1 MEQRERII
9 AGCNSIPPKSLANY
23 IIGGVVLLDELPLSQ
38 EKRRVVEVLLSEI
51 EDSLWNDINR
61 ENTVKGYQKYLS
73 CYPNGKHTDDAKT
86 IIASLEET
94 YWDAISCDLT
104 KEGLEG
110 YEKSFPNGRHIDE
123 CKVLLLDLP
132 YLEVKKKDTISDYRE
147 YMSKNPGKHTEEIH
161 IRIEEIEDENDWTTA
176 CTNNTK
182 NSYLEYLTKHPKGV
196 HAEEA
201 RNRIQNRSGKEIF
214 IENLKKDPNFYPV
227 SGPEGIKTKIANGV
241 ASWDDLLE
249 VFDEAKIEAIK
260 YWTEAANL
268 PNVRDFERLP
278 EGYAEIYF
286 WGTKGTGKTCVI
298 GSLLGSLCNIKHNYI
313 PVKSG
318 EVDAELY
325 RQNLTN
331 LFSGNNQICTLPDST
346 NTTNLPAMTF
356 RIKDEKRRQHQLMF
370 IDMAG
375 EAFTGIFKSRHKI
388 GMTEDEKTAVQKI
401 DKYLLGKQH
410 NAKIHFFVIEYG
422 GADRVVDPVRL
433 PGITQIN
440 ILEDVAA
447 FFQEKGIF
455 QKSTVG
461 VYVVVTKSDKIDC
474 PREERAK
481 KASEYVST
489 GQMGTFVNNLKN
501 EYAKKAR
508 VEEFKKISFSIGEVF
523 ARSLCVFDNTDTE
536 KIIEKLLLKTPW
548 VTGEKPWEK
557 ILGWLRYH

>member
-1 MEQRERII
+1 MEQREKII
-9 AGCNSIPPKSLANY
+9 AGCNGIPAKNLANY
-23 IIGGVVLLDELPLSQ
+23 VKDGVVSLDELPLTP
-38 EKRRVVEVLLSEI
+38 EKRSNVEQLLSES
-51 EDSLWNDINR
+51 EETLWENVKA
-61 ENTVKGYQKYLS
+61 ENTVEGYQKYLS
-73 CYPNGKHTDDAKT
+73 CYPKGKHSDNARTVL
-86 IIASLEET
+86 ASLEDT
-94 YWDAISCDLT
+94 YWDAISHDLT
-104 KEGLEG
+104 RDGLEG
-110 YEKSFPNGRHIDE
+110 YEKAFPNGTHVAE
-123 CKVLLLDLP
+123 CRMLLADLP
-132 YLEVKKKDTISDYRE
+132 YLEVKQKDTIFAYRE
-147 YMSKNPGKHTEEIH
+147 YLKAFPGKHDGEILA
-161 IRIEEIEDENDWTTA
+161 RIEAIEDENDWATA
-176 CTNNTK
+176 CDNNIK
-182 NSYLEYLTKHPKGV
+182 DSYREYLEKHPRGI

-201 RNRIQNRSGKEIF
+201 RNRIKNRSGKEIF
-214 IENLKKDPNFYPV
+214 IENLKEDPNCYPV

-249 VFDEAKIEAIK
+249 VFDEQKIEAIK
-260 YWTEAANL
+260 NWTEAAHL
-268 PNVRDFERLP
+268 PNVHDFERLP

-313 PVKSG
+313 SIKSD

-331 LFSGNNQICTLPDST
+331 LFSGNNKICILPDST

-356 RIKDEKRRQHQLMF
+356 RIKDEKQRQHQLML

-375 EAFTGIFKSRHKI
+375 EAFTGIYKSRHGI
-388 GMTEDEKTAVQKI
+388 GMTEDEKIAVQKI
-401 DKYLLGKQH
+401 DNYLLGKQR

-447 FFQEKGIF
+447 YFQEKGIF
-455 QKSTVG
+455 QKTTVG

-474 PREERAK
+474 PQEERAK
-481 KASEYVST
+481 RASEYVST

-501 EYAKKAR
+501 EYALRAR

-523 ARSLCVFDNTDTE
+523 AKSLCVFDNTDTE

-548 VTGEKPWEK
+548 VTGEKLWEK